1 MMMSFD
7 AEYEQ
12 YDNNPFK
19 RRCKK
24 CGATQHRFTDGWN
37 EWWEEMS
44 SGDNRDCGCHHHVK
58 QQNFY
63 KNILENGCKNVT
75 QDYES

>member
-1 MMMSFD
+1 MFAKILIVIIFVLFLIIFLMMMSFD

-58 QQNFY
+58 Q
-63 KNILENGCKNVT
+63 
-75 QDYES
+75 